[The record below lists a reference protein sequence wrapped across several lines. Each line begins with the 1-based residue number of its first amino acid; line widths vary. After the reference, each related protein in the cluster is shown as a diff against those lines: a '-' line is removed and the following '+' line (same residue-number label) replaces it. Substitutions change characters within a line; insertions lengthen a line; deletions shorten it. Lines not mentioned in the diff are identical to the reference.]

1 MIKTIVTVIG
11 VDKVGIIA
19 SVATLLAQHHVN
31 ILDINQTV
39 MQEYFTM
46 VMLVDVENCNV
57 PYEELKQHLTE
68 LGVEMG
74 MTIHVQHEEIFQA
87 MHRI

>member
-11 VDKVGIIA
+11 MDKVGIIA
-19 SVATLLAQHHVN
+19 KTSTLLSEYNVN

-46 VMLVDVENCNV
+46 VMLVDVAECNASFEALKAALTRLG
-57 PYEELKQHLTE
+57 EEV
-68 LGVEMG
+68 GV
-74 MTIHVQHEEIFQA
+74 TVHVQHEAIFQS